1 MTTAHMMFSIE
12 TETAPP
18 TSPVTGALRPFS
30 EAEVLDM
37 FDPSVYESLRALH
50 AREGVEGLMVY
61 ECLDLSSSQL
71 GARNALAYGPACSI
85 KCAHAAAA
93 IHFGDLPSLRKYP
106 IGYWPRAAA

>member
-1 MTTAHMMFSIE
+1 MTTETE

-30 EAEVLDM
+30 EAEVLEM
-37 FDPSVYESLRALH
+37 FDQSVHESLRALH

-71 GARNALAYGPACSI
+71 GARAALAFGPACSI
-85 KCAHAAAA
+85 KSAHAAAA
-93 IHFGDLPSLRKYP
+93 IHLGDLPSERKHP